1 MDKDPVELWW
11 DAMQSDDLLANG
23 LPTLAYRSSED
34 VAGVAPPK
42 PITDPP
48 REGGRKRKKKTTP
61 RTNTLLHHMN
71 NNIRTLRRVRTTH
84 AKFAALSQS
93 TEEGGG
99 GGGGGAPPVVPAEPV
114 PDEEEG
120 VLDERPWRPIGSGIE
135 VGEEHANDCLHWMGS
150 KVLEHAGF
158 QGMCA

>member
-1 MDKDPVELWW
+1 
-11 DAMQSDDLLANG
+11 MQSDELLANG
-23 LPTLAYRSSED
+23 LPTLAYRSSEVVGD
-34 VAGVAPPK
+34 ASPPK
-42 PITDPP
+42 SITDPP
-48 REGGRKRKKKTTP
+48 REGSRKRKKKTTP
-61 RTNTLLHHMN
+61 RMNTLLHYMN

-99 GGGGGAPPVVPAEPV
+99 GGGGGAPPAVPAEPV
-114 PDEEEG
+114 SDEEDG
-120 VLDERPWRPIGSGIE
+120 VLDERPWRPIGSGIA

-158 QGMCA
+158 QGMYTWSCW